1 MGSQFATMAAVGL
14 PGVVG
19 LLFEVAELQGA
30 FVFGGAEFDP
40 AFAGRVV
47 EDKLVVAALPAP
59 AGIELLAFEA
69 GEAGVV
75 GMGAVFLASKEGR
88 RIGAGLHGTAADP
101 IALGIGA
108 AAPVIGRADDDRAV
122 DVAVLEGNK
131 DFLAGTGNEMAAPV
145 GAGDRGHDAEPDA

>member
-69 GEAGVV
+69 GEAGIV
-75 GMGAVFLASKEGR
+75 GMGAVFLAGKEGR
-88 RIGAGLHGTAADP
+88 RIGAGLHGAATDL
-101 IALGIGA
+101 IALGIGV
-108 AAPVIGRADDDRAV
+108 AAPVIGGADNDRAV
-122 DVAVLEGNK
+122 DVAVLEGDE
-131 DFLAGTGNEMAAPV
+131 DFLAGTGNEVAAPV
-145 GAGDRGHDAEPDA
+145 GASDRGHDA

>member
-1 MGSQFATMAAVGL
+1 MAAIGL
-14 PGVVG
+14 SGVVG
-19 LLFEVAELQGA
+19 LLFEVVELQGA
-30 FVFGGAEFDP
+30 LVFRRTEFDT

-47 EDKLVVAALPAP
+47 EDELVVAALPAL

-69 GEAGVV
+69 GQTGVV
-75 GMGAVFLASKEGR
+75 GVGFGFLAGKEGW

-108 AAPVIGRADDDRAV
+108 ATPVIGRADDDRAV

-131 DFLAGTGNEMAAPV
+131 DFLAGTGNEVAAPV
-145 GAGDRGHDAEPDA
+145 GASDRGHDA